1 MDRYILFVNTAT
13 DYLGFPLKG
22 LIGLKYASSTTID
35 LYFEKAPLSYKITL
49 TIQDGSGI
57 VVARKLQEMFSKY
70 TGSVIIV
77 DDVKKKW
84 PLPEIQGIASFT
96 KVVIK

>member
-1 MDRYILFVNTAT
+1 MERHVLFVNTESSYLLLPVRHFMGGKYNAAT
-13 DYLGFPLKG
+13 LV
-22 LIGLKYASSTTID
+22 D